1 MAVAM
6 NVTGRDRAGMVS
18 GTITSLASIGAGLG
32 TAALGVLYA
41 SRLTGAGSATGS
53 GATPSPEAVATAA
66 TTVLYASAALA
77 TLTLAAVL
85 TLISPRHAPAP
96 ARKVFPG

>member
-6 NVTGRDRAGMVS
+6 NVTGRDWAGMVS

-41 SRLTGAGSATGS
+41 SRLNGAASGSNPA
-53 GATPSPEAVATAA
+53 PEAVASAA
-66 TTVLYASAALA
+66 ATVLYTSAALA

-85 TLISPRHAPAP
+85 ILISPRHTPAP
-96 ARKVFPG
+96 ARKASPG